1 MAAAATPRTRHRAG
15 LAGWI
20 LLLLA
25 ALLVA
30 TAFDDPRLATPAVTD
45 LQAWGAW
52 LTASDPVFVTA
63 ALVRLL
69 LVGIT
74 WYLLGATTV
83 LLVARLT
90 DSLAMLRVAE
100 ALAVP
105 LVRRVVAA
113 GLGMG
118 LAASMVTATSGAHGH
133 TARARAAG
141 GPPSAVVASTDADP
155 PSMRRA
161 PSAAAPAP
169 APAMVV
175 RVDATDEAA
184 SPRPANGRQTTGPA
198 MLVAPADEDA
208 DVAAPARKVGS
219 GTWTVRS
226 GDHLWHV
233 ADQVMTDHLGR
244 SPTDQEIVPY
254 WRRLV
259 THNRSRLP
267 DPDNPDLV
275 LPGLVLQ
282 LVDPSAA
289 P

>member
-1 MAAAATPRTRHRAG
+1 MAAAATPRPRHRAG

-52 LTASDPVFVTA
+52 LAASDPVFVTA

-118 LAASMVTATSGAHGH
+118 LAASMVTATSGAHGL

-161 PSAAAPAP
+161 PSAAGLAPLLHE
-169 APAMVV
+169 
-175 RVDATDEAA
+175 R
-184 SPRPANGRQTTGPA
+184 
-198 MLVAPADEDA
+198 
-208 DVAAPARKVGS
+208 
-219 GTWTVRS
+219 
-226 GDHLWHV
+226 
-233 ADQVMTDHLGR
+233 DHLGVVGK
-244 SPTDQEIVPY
+244 SGSLD
-254 WRRLV
+254 
-259 THNRSRLP
+259 S
-267 DPDNPDLV
+267 
-275 LPGLVLQ
+275 
-282 LVDPSAA
+282 
-289 P
+289 